1 MHSDRVRL
9 AMADIVK
16 HAELAIEFSAGKS
29 LAAIVADQRTY
40 LAILR
45 CLEIVSEASRRVSED
60 IKQQYPHISWRQ
72 VADTGN
78 FYRHVYDQIKPE
90 YVLKTVREDL
100 PVIISAM
107 QDALAKFK

>member
-16 HAELAIEFSAGKS
+16 HAELAIEFAGEKS
-29 LAAIVADQRTY
+29 LAQILADQRTY

-60 IKQQYPHISWRQ
+60 IKQQYSHIPWRQ

-100 PVIISAM
+100 PVIILAM
-107 QDALAKFK
+107 QDALAKLK